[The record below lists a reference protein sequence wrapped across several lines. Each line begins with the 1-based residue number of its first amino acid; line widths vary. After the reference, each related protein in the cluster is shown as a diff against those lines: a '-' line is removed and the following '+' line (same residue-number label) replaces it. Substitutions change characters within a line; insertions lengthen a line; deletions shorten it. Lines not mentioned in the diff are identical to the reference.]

1 MKLKRLLSTGLEQ
14 TASLWTPL
22 TVAYDWVHQVAT
34 ILDNETRHDA
44 QTVQHNLSR
53 LLNEMEHQK
62 ARAGELADG
71 IEHFLK
77 VTRSYW
83 SGLFHCYEVE
93 GLPRT
98 NNDLE
103 HVFGQLRHHQR
114 RVTGRKVAS
123 ASLVLRGSVRLV
135 AVVAT
140 RIQTFTIQEFAAVPS
155 ENWQNMRSELQKHHS
170 KRLQQRRFRR
180 DPDVYLA
187 ELEAKY
193 LQLTLP
199 A

>member
-1 MKLKRLLSTGLEQ
+1 M
-14 TASLWTPL
+14 
-22 TVAYDWVHQVAT
+22 AYDWVHQVAML
-34 ILDNETRHDA
+34 LDNETAQDA
-44 QTVQHNLSR
+44 HTVQQSLSQ
-53 LLNEMEHQK
+53 LLNEMEHSD
-62 ARAGELADG
+62 ARVGELADG

-98 NNDLE
+98 NNALE

-140 RIQTFTIQEFAAVPS
+140 RMKTFTVQEFAAVS
-155 ENWQNMRSELQKHHS
+155 TENWQDVRSELQQHHS

-180 DPDVYLA
+180 DPDGYLA

-199 A
+199 S